1 MSTPRAVADL
11 IGTIA
16 PGRLRLPDGGEAT
29 IAELWHAVEADPAA
43 RWIAPGD
50 RVVLPDLVGADL
62 VRAALA
68 AWARGGVAV
77 FGVDARRCGDWPAAV
92 RVRSWPD
99 GAVLHDAP
107 SRADEV
113 AAIHASSGSTGRPKL
128 ARRSFESLAAEAER
142 YVTCYAPAAGARAHL
157 AAPIAHSFAFG
168 AMLGLLA
175 AGCVV
180 QFAPL
185 FRPRALADA
194 LRGGAD
200 IVVLTPP
207 MARLAIEAAREDHQ
221 PPRRAPHLVI
231 AGAGAVPDR
240 LDVEFRRAFGCGLAR
255 NYGASETGA
264 SFGAARS
271 LPAGCLGRP
280 LPGVS
285 VVVPRAGEG
294 IGELIVDCGHAVLG
308 CEGETATTQM
318 QRGLWR
324 SGDLAE
330 VDDDQRVWLRGRC
343 DDRVKING
351 HLIDCAAL
359 AAQARAMPGVSDA
372 VALALP
378 RPQRAEIHDLVLICE
393 CRDPAAAASAAG
405 ILAPVLHTPVIVLT
419 QSEFPR
425 TAAGKPDRD
434 RLRSFAE
441 ARLRR
446 VAARGEMQGEPR

>member
-1 MSTPRAVADL
+1 MSAPRRIDDL
-11 IGTIA
+11 IALIRR
-16 PGRLRLPDGGEAT
+16 GRVLLPDGRDVT
-29 IAELWHAVEADPAA
+29 IAEAWHDAETDPAA

-50 RVVLPDLVGADL
+50 RVVLSEPAGADL
-62 VRAALA
+62 VRATLA
-68 AWARGGVAV
+68 VWAQGGVAV
-77 FGVDARRCGDWPAAV
+77 FGVDPHRCGDWPADV

-99 GAVLHDAP
+99 GAVLHDASP
-107 SRADEV
+107 RTDAV
-113 AAIHASSGSTGRPKL
+113 AVIHTSSGTTGRPKL

-142 YVTCYAPAAGARAHL
+142 YAACYAPAAGARAYL
-157 AAPIAHSFAFG
+157 AAPITHSFAFG

-180 QFAPL
+180 QVAPV

-207 MARLAIEAAREDHQ
+207 MARLAIEAAQERDQ
-221 PPRRAPHLVI
+221 PLRCAPQLVI
-231 AGAGAVPDR
+231 AGAGAVPGR
-240 LDVEFRRAFGCGLAR
+240 LDAEFRRAFGCGLAR

-264 SFGAARS
+264 SFGAAQS
-271 LPAGCLGRP
+271 LPEGCLGRP
-280 LPGVS
+280 FRGVRVVSPRPGDH
-285 VVVPRAGEG
+285 
-294 IGELIVDCGHAVLG
+294 IGELIVDLDHPILSL
-308 CEGETATTQM
+308 EGKTATPPM

-330 VDDDQRVWLRGRC
+330 VDDDQRVWLRGRI

-359 AAQARAMPGVSDA
+359 AAQARAAPGVSDA

-378 RPQRAEIHDLVLICE
+378 RPQRGEIHDLVLICE
-393 CRDPAAAASAAG
+393 CRDEAVSAAD
-405 ILAPVLHTPVIVLT
+405 ISLAAMPQTPMIVLT
-419 QSEFPR
+419 RTEFPR

-434 RLRSFAE
+434 QLRSFAE

-446 VAARGEMQGEPR
+446 GAARGEMQGEPR